1 MDIGDLVRLK
11 QPFQPEPNSDRVYS
25 YGIIAGIVW
34 SEDASPPSPPVEI
47 VLYLYDPDAQQI
59 YTDSAGLEALYAF
72 RPDELGP
79 A

>member
-1 MDIGDLVRLK
+1 MDVGDLVRLK
-11 QPFQPEPNSDRVYS
+11 QPFQPEPDSKRQYR

-47 VLYLYDPDAQQI
+47 VLYLYDPDTQQA
-59 YTDSAGLEALYAF
+59 YTDAAGLQAIYAF
-72 RPDELGP
+72 RPDELEL

>member
-11 QPFQPEPNSDRVYS
+11 QPFQPDPNRDRTYS

-34 SEDASPPSPPVEI
+34 SEDASSLSPPTEI

-59 YTDSAGLEALYAF
+59 YTDSAGLQAIYAF
-72 RPDELGP
+72 RPDELERV
-79 A
+79 

>member
-11 QPFQPEPNSDRVYS
+11 QPFQPEPDSDRTYN

-47 VLYLYDPDAQQI
+47 VLCLYNPDTQKI
-59 YTDSAGLEALYAF
+59 YIDSSGLQALYAF
-72 RPDELGP
+72 RPNELELL
-79 A
+79 